1 MFEEDKMKKML
12 MITLFIVGL
21 YYVFGFAK
29 NIVYYLILGLIG
41 MALLEK
47 KKPEM
52 VQQMRDRVSQLKT
65 NLSDG
70 LNKRISEQ
78 IQKTVQDQTE

>member
-1 MFEEDKMKKML
+1 MIEEDKMKKML
-12 MITLFIVGL
+12 MIALFIVGL

-52 VQQMRDRVSQLKT
+52 VQSAKDRVSQFKKT
-65 NLSDG
+65 LSDG

-78 IQKTVQDQTE
+78 IQKTVQNQTE

>member
-12 MITLFIVGL
+12 MITLFVVGL

-52 VQQMRDRVSQLKT
+52 VQQMRDRVSQFKT